1 MIASPD
7 TSTMGAQDRPRW
19 LAETIRLGLAPL
31 ILFLSGFLT
40 AEFLLTGYYTWPR
53 TSRALLLTLTVVILS
68 YEFVFKEQQGVRPD
82 STGRWPL
89 RAVMYSCMI
98 PYAVGVV
105 ALLALV
111 RLGGGAGK

>member
-1 MIASPD
+1 MIASPE
-7 TSTMGAQDRPRW
+7 TSTMGARDRPRW

-31 ILFLSGFLT
+31 ILFLSGFFT

-53 TSRALLLTLTVVILS
+53 TSRALILTLTVAILS
-68 YEFVFKEQQGVRPD
+68 YEFVYQEQRVVRPD
-82 STGRWPL
+82 PAGRWPL

-111 RLGGGAGK
+111 RLGGVVGK